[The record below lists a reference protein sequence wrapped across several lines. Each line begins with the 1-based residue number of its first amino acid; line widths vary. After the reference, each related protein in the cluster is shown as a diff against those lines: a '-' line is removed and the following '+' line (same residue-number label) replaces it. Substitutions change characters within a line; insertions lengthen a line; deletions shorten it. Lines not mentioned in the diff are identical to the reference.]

1 MKRHREDTLRQLG
14 CVIDPMR
21 PCFGLLERMLHAC
34 PMADLL
40 DVPSQLAYF
49 ALQILLEKIGVDASL
64 VSDA

>member
-1 MKRHREDTLRQLG
+1 
-14 CVIDPMR
+14 
-21 PCFGLLERMLHAC
+21 
-34 PMADLL
+34 MADLL